1 MKRFNL
7 LLCIAAFASCTPSVP
22 TNFDKSNDAA
32 TIAPDYTSVTIP
44 VNIAPLTFAY
54 TMPKVSKAVTTFTCG
69 DKTLT
74 VGGTDVCP
82 DMKKWHA
89 FIKQAA
95 GKDVTVQ
102 PYIQC
107 EGEKNWKAPKPFTI
121 TVAEEPV
128 DPYIT
133 YRLISP
139 SYVTYESL
147 TLNQRCIENFDEQVI
162 YSNMINTDERD
173 GQCINCHTSQNGNPE
188 RTHFHV
194 RQHKGG
200 TVISYDGNVQKID
213 MKVDGTISAGVYPAW
228 HPTADLIAYSV
239 NRTGQTFHTYDV
251 QKIEVQ
257 DTYSDLTLYDIKKNE
272 VMTLE
277 CDTNDLDCFPAWDN
291 EGKYLYYCSAHYEM
305 SDSSQAKNK
314 EMDLIENYKKV
325 HYNLYRRS
333 FDIKKMQFGPRE
345 LVYDCADTCSAT
357 LPRIS
362 PDGRYLLFTRGDFG
376 DFHIWHSSADLYL
389 MDLKTH
395 QTRCASEV
403 NSPEV
408 ESYHTWSTNGK
419 WIVFSSRRHDGNFTR
434 PFFAYFKADGTFTKP
449 FELPMEDPRAHL
461 TFLRSYNV
469 PEFLT
474 GPITVNTREIARVVA
489 GDSIKATKSS
499 HSAPAGTITD
509 ATTAASPK
517 AN

>member
-133 YRLISP
+133 YRLIAP
-139 SYVTYESL
+139 SYVTYEDL
-147 TLNQRCIENFDEQVI
+147 TINQRCLESYDESVI
-162 YSNMINTDERD
+162 FSNLLISTEDQ
-173 GQCINCHTSQNGNPE
+173 GQCINCHTVRNYNPDSLQ
-188 RTHFHV
+188 FHA

-200 TVISYDGNVQKID
+200 TIMAFNGDIHKINLKTD
-213 MKVDGTISAGVYPAW
+213 STLSAGVYPSW
-228 HPTADLIAYSV
+228 HPTHNYIAYSV
-239 NRTGQTFHTYDV
+239 NNTGQSFHTRDNE
-251 QKIEVQ
+251 KIEVQ
-257 DTYSDLTLYDIKKNE
+257 DLYSDLILYDIDKNE
-272 VMTLE
+272 VTNVE
-277 CDTNDLDCFPAWDN
+277 NDTTEWECFPWWAPD
-291 EGKYLYYCSAHYEM
+291 GKTLYYVSANYYPRPDM
-305 SDSSQAKNK
+305 IRDRDIIDRYK
-314 EMDLIENYKKV
+314 EFKYDLYKK
-325 HYNLYRRS
+325 S
-333 FDIKKMQFGPRE
+333 FDPDTKHFGPRE
-345 LVYDCADTCSAT
+345 LVYAASQEGKSVT
-357 LPRIS
+357 LPRVS
-362 PDGRYLLFTRGDFG
+362 PDGRYLLMTIGDYG
-376 DFHIWHSSADLYL
+376 VFHIWHRSSDLLL
-389 MDLKTH
+389 MDLQDGSMRKLH
-395 QTRCASEV
+395 EV
-403 NSPEV
+403 NSPDT
-408 ESYHTWSTNGK
+408 ESFHNWSSNGR
-419 WIVFSSRRHDGNFTR
+419 WILFSSRRDDGSYTR
-434 PFFAYFKADGTFTKP
+434 LYLAYFDKNGRGHKP
-449 FELPMEDPRAHL
+449 FIIPQKTPDYYQN
-461 TFLRSYNV
+461 FYKSYNI
-469 PEFLT
+469 PELMK
-474 GPITVNTREIARVVA
+474 GPVT
-489 GDSIKATKSS
+489 IKPQEFAKRINGPTESVDF
-499 HSAPAGTITD
+499 HEQY
-509 ATTAASPK
+509 
-517 AN
+517 

>member
-133 YRLISP
+133 YRLIAP
-139 SYVTYESL
+139 SYVTYEDL
-147 TLNQRCIENFDEQVI
+147 TINQRCLENYDESVI
-162 YSNMINTDERD
+162 FSNMLISTEDQ
-173 GQCINCHTSQNGNPE
+173 GQCINCHTVRNYNPDSLQ
-188 RTHFHV
+188 FHA

-200 TVISYDGNVQKID
+200 TIMAFNGDIHKINLKTD
-213 MKVDGTISAGVYPAW
+213 STLSAGVYPSW
-228 HPTADLIAYSV
+228 HPTHNYIAYSV
-239 NRTGQTFHTYDV
+239 NNTGQSFHTRDNE
-251 QKIEVQ
+251 KIEVQ
-257 DTYSDLTLYDIKKNE
+257 DLYSDLILYDIDKNE
-272 VMTLE
+272 VTNVE
-277 CDTNDLDCFPAWDN
+277 NDTTEWECFPWWAPD
-291 EGKYLYYCSAHYEM
+291 GKTLYYVSANYYPRPDM
-305 SDSSQAKNK
+305 IRDRDIIDRYK
-314 EMDLIENYKKV
+314 EFKYDLYKK
-325 HYNLYRRS
+325 S
-333 FDIKKMQFGPRE
+333 FDPDTKHFGPRE
-345 LVYDCADTCSAT
+345 LVYAASQEGKSVT
-357 LPRIS
+357 LPRVS
-362 PDGRYLLFTRGDFG
+362 PDGRYLLMTIGDYG
-376 DFHIWHSSADLYL
+376 VFHIWHRSSDLLL
-389 MDLKTH
+389 MDLQDGSMRKLH
-395 QTRCASEV
+395 EV
-403 NSPEV
+403 NSPDT
-408 ESYHTWSTNGK
+408 ESFHNWSSNGR
-419 WIVFSSRRHDGNFTR
+419 WILFSSRRDDGSYTR
-434 PFFAYFKADGTFTKP
+434 LYLAYFDRNGRGHKP
-449 FELPMEDPRAHL
+449 FIIPQKTPDYYQN
-461 TFLRSYNV
+461 FYKSYNI
-469 PEFLT
+469 PELMK
-474 GPITVNTREIARVVA
+474 GPVT
-489 GDSIKATKSS
+489 IKPQEFAKRINGPTESVDF
-499 HSAPAGTITD
+499 HEQY
-509 ATTAASPK
+509 
-517 AN
+517 

>member
-133 YRLISP
+133 YRLIAP
-139 SYVTYESL
+139 SYVTYEDL
-147 TLNQRCIENFDEQVI
+147 TINQRCLESYDESVI
-162 YSNMINTDERD
+162 FSNLLISTEDQ
-173 GQCINCHTSQNGNPE
+173 GQCINCHTVRNYNPDSLQ
-188 RTHFHV
+188 FHA

-200 TVISYDGNVQKID
+200 TIMAFNGDIHKINLKTD
-213 MKVDGTISAGVYPAW
+213 STLSAGVYPSW
-228 HPTADLIAYSV
+228 HPTHNYIAYSV
-239 NRTGQTFHTYDV
+239 NNTGQSFHTRDNE
-251 QKIEVQ
+251 KIEVQ
-257 DTYSDLTLYDIKKNE
+257 DLYSDLILYDIDKNE
-272 VMTLE
+272 VTNVE
-277 CDTNDLDCFPAWDN
+277 NDTTEWECFPWWAPD
-291 EGKYLYYCSAHYEM
+291 GKTLYYVSANYYPRPDM
-305 SDSSQAKNK
+305 IRDRDIIDRYK
-314 EMDLIENYKKV
+314 EFKYDLYKK
-325 HYNLYRRS
+325 S
-333 FDIKKMQFGPRE
+333 FDPETKHFGPRE
-345 LVYDCADTCSAT
+345 LVYAASQEGKSVT
-357 LPRIS
+357 LPRVS
-362 PDGRYLLFTRGDFG
+362 PDGRYLLMTIGDYG
-376 DFHIWHSSADLYL
+376 VFHIWHRSSDLLL
-389 MDLKTH
+389 MDLQDGSMRKLH
-395 QTRCASEV
+395 EV
-403 NSPEV
+403 NSPDT
-408 ESYHTWSTNGK
+408 ESFHNWSSNGR
-419 WIVFSSRRHDGNFTR
+419 WILFSSRRDDGSYTR
-434 PFFAYFKADGTFTKP
+434 LYLAYFDRNGHGHKP
-449 FELPMEDPRAHL
+449 FIIPQKTPDYYQN
-461 TFLRSYNV
+461 FYKSYNI
-469 PEFLT
+469 PELMK
-474 GPITVNTREIARVVA
+474 GPVT
-489 GDSIKATKSS
+489 IKPQEFAKRINGPTESVDF
-499 HSAPAGTITD
+499 HEQY
-509 ATTAASPK
+509 
-517 AN
+517 

>member
-133 YRLISP
+133 YRLIAP
-139 SYVTYESL
+139 SYVTYEDL
-147 TLNQRCIENFDEQVI
+147 TINQRCLESYDESVI
-162 YSNMINTDERD
+162 FSNLLISTEDQ
-173 GQCINCHTSQNGNPE
+173 GQCINCHTVRNYNPDSLQ
-188 RTHFHV
+188 FHA

-200 TVISYDGNVQKID
+200 TIMAFNGDIHKINLKTD
-213 MKVDGTISAGVYPAW
+213 STLSAGVYPSW
-228 HPTADLIAYSV
+228 HPTHNYIAYSV
-239 NRTGQTFHTYDV
+239 NNTGQSFHTRDNE
-251 QKIEVQ
+251 KIEVQ
-257 DTYSDLTLYDIKKNE
+257 DLYSDLILYDIDKNE
-272 VMTLE
+272 VTNVE
-277 CDTNDLDCFPAWDN
+277 NDTTEWECFPWWAPD
-291 EGKYLYYCSAHYEM
+291 GKTLYYVSANYYPRPDM
-305 SDSSQAKNK
+305 IRDRDIIDRYK
-314 EMDLIENYKKV
+314 EFKYDLYKK
-325 HYNLYRRS
+325 S
-333 FDIKKMQFGPRE
+333 FDPETKHFGPRE
-345 LVYDCADTCSAT
+345 LVYAASQEGKSVT
-357 LPRIS
+357 LPRVS
-362 PDGRYLLFTRGDFG
+362 PDGRYLLMTIGDYG
-376 DFHIWHSSADLYL
+376 VFHIWHRSSDLLL
-389 MDLKTH
+389 MDLQDGSMRKLH
-395 QTRCASEV
+395 EV
-403 NSPEV
+403 NSPDT
-408 ESYHTWSTNGK
+408 ESFHNWSSNGR
-419 WIVFSSRRHDGNFTR
+419 WILFSSRRDDGSYTR
-434 PFFAYFKADGTFTKP
+434 LYLAYFDRNGRGHKP
-449 FELPMEDPRAHL
+449 FIIPQKTPDYYQN
-461 TFLRSYNV
+461 FYKSYNI
-469 PEFLT
+469 PELMK
-474 GPITVNTREIARVVA
+474 GPVT
-489 GDSIKATKSS
+489 IKPQEFAKRINGPTESVDF
-499 HSAPAGTITD
+499 HEQY
-509 ATTAASPK
+509 
-517 AN
+517 

>member
-133 YRLISP
+133 YRLIAP
-139 SYVTYESL
+139 SYVTYEDL
-147 TLNQRCIENFDEQVI
+147 TINQRCLENYDESVI
-162 YSNMINTDERD
+162 FSNLLISTEDQ
-173 GQCINCHTSQNGNPE
+173 GQCINCHTVRNYNPDSLQ
-188 RTHFHV
+188 FHA

-200 TVISYDGNVQKID
+200 TIMAFNGDIHKINLKTD
-213 MKVDGTISAGVYPAW
+213 STLSAGVYPSW
-228 HPTADLIAYSV
+228 HPTHNYIAYSV
-239 NRTGQTFHTYDV
+239 NNTGQSFHTRDNE
-251 QKIEVQ
+251 KIEVQ
-257 DTYSDLTLYDIKKNE
+257 DLYSDLILYDIDKNE
-272 VMTLE
+272 VTNVE
-277 CDTNDLDCFPAWDN
+277 NDTTEWECFPWWAPD
-291 EGKYLYYCSAHYEM
+291 GKTLYYVSANYYPRPDM
-305 SDSSQAKNK
+305 IRDRDIIDRYK
-314 EMDLIENYKKV
+314 EFKYDLYKK
-325 HYNLYRRS
+325 S
-333 FDIKKMQFGPRE
+333 FDPETKHFGPRE
-345 LVYDCADTCSAT
+345 LVYAASQEGKSVT
-357 LPRIS
+357 LPRVS
-362 PDGRYLLFTRGDFG
+362 PDGRYLLMTIGDYG
-376 DFHIWHSSADLYL
+376 VFHIWHRSSDLLL
-389 MDLKTH
+389 MDLQDGSMRKLH
-395 QTRCASEV
+395 EV
-403 NSPEV
+403 NSPDT
-408 ESYHTWSTNGK
+408 ESFHNWSSNGR
-419 WIVFSSRRHDGNFTR
+419 WILFSSRRDDGSYTR
-434 PFFAYFKADGTFTKP
+434 LYLAYFDRNGHGHKP
-449 FELPMEDPRAHL
+449 FIIPQKTPDYYQN
-461 TFLRSYNV
+461 FYKSYNI
-469 PEFLT
+469 PELMK
-474 GPITVNTREIARVVA
+474 GPVTIKPQEFARRINGPTESV
-489 GDSIKATKSS
+489 DF
-499 HSAPAGTITD
+499 HEQY
-509 ATTAASPK
+509 
-517 AN
+517 

>member
-133 YRLISP
+133 YRLIAP
-139 SYVTYESL
+139 SYVTYEDL
-147 TLNQRCIENFDEQVI
+147 TINQRCLESYDESVI
-162 YSNMINTDERD
+162 FSNLLISTEDQ
-173 GQCINCHTSQNGNPE
+173 GQCINCHTVRNYNPDSLQ
-188 RTHFHV
+188 FHA

-200 TVISYDGNVQKID
+200 TIMAFNGDIHKINLKTD
-213 MKVDGTISAGVYPAW
+213 STLSAGVYPSW
-228 HPTADLIAYSV
+228 HPTHNYIAYSV
-239 NRTGQTFHTYDV
+239 NNTGQSFHTRDNE
-251 QKIEVQ
+251 KIEVQ
-257 DTYSDLTLYDIKKNE
+257 DLYSDLILYDIDKNE
-272 VMTLE
+272 VTNVE
-277 CDTNDLDCFPAWDN
+277 NDTTEWECFPWWAPD
-291 EGKYLYYCSAHYEM
+291 GKTLYYVSANYYPRPDM
-305 SDSSQAKNK
+305 IRDRDIIDRYK
-314 EMDLIENYKKV
+314 EFKYDLYKK
-325 HYNLYRRS
+325 S
-333 FDIKKMQFGPRE
+333 FDPDTKHFGPRE
-345 LVYDCADTCSAT
+345 LVYAASQEGKSVT
-357 LPRIS
+357 LPRVS
-362 PDGRYLLFTRGDFG
+362 PDGRYLLMTIGDYG
-376 DFHIWHSSADLYL
+376 VFHIWHRSSDLLL
-389 MDLKTH
+389 MDLQDGSMRKLH
-395 QTRCASEV
+395 EV
-403 NSPEV
+403 NSPDT
-408 ESYHTWSTNGK
+408 ESFHNWSSNGR
-419 WIVFSSRRHDGNFTR
+419 WILFSSRRDDGSYTR
-434 PFFAYFKADGTFTKP
+434 LYLAYFDRNGHGHKP
-449 FELPMEDPRAHL
+449 FIIPQKTPDYYQN
-461 TFLRSYNV
+461 FYKSYNI
-469 PEFLT
+469 PELMK
-474 GPITVNTREIARVVA
+474 GPVT
-489 GDSIKATKSS
+489 IKPQEFAKRINGPTESVDF
-499 HSAPAGTITD
+499 HEQY
-509 ATTAASPK
+509 
-517 AN
+517 

>member
-133 YRLISP
+133 YRLIAP
-139 SYVTYESL
+139 SYVTYEDL
-147 TLNQRCIENFDEQVI
+147 TINQRCLENYDESVI
-162 YSNMINTDERD
+162 FSNLLISTEDQ
-173 GQCINCHTSQNGNPE
+173 GQCINCHTVRNYNPDSLQ
-188 RTHFHV
+188 FHA

-200 TVISYDGNVQKID
+200 TIMAFNGDIHKINLKTD
-213 MKVDGTISAGVYPAW
+213 STLSAGVYPSW
-228 HPTADLIAYSV
+228 HPTHNYIAYSV
-239 NRTGQTFHTYDV
+239 NNTGQSFHTRDNE
-251 QKIEVQ
+251 KIEVQ
-257 DTYSDLTLYDIKKNE
+257 DLYSDLILYDIDKNE
-272 VMTLE
+272 VTNVE
-277 CDTNDLDCFPAWDN
+277 NDTTEWECFPWWAPD
-291 EGKYLYYCSAHYEM
+291 GKTLYYVSANYYPRPDM
-305 SDSSQAKNK
+305 IRDRDIIDRYK
-314 EMDLIENYKKV
+314 EFKYDLYKK
-325 HYNLYRRS
+325 S
-333 FDIKKMQFGPRE
+333 FDPETKHFGPRE
-345 LVYDCADTCSAT
+345 LVYAASQEGKSVT
-357 LPRIS
+357 LPRVS
-362 PDGRYLLFTRGDFG
+362 PDGRYLLLTIGDYG
-376 DFHIWHSSADLYL
+376 VFHIWHRSSDLLL
-389 MDLKTH
+389 MDLQDGSMRKLH
-395 QTRCASEV
+395 EV
-403 NSPEV
+403 NSPDT
-408 ESYHTWSTNGK
+408 ESFHNWSSNGR
-419 WIVFSSRRHDGNFTR
+419 WILFSSRRDDGSYTR
-434 PFFAYFKADGTFTKP
+434 LYLAYFDRNGHGHKP
-449 FELPMEDPRAHL
+449 FIIPQKTPDYYQN
-461 TFLRSYNV
+461 FYKSYNI
-469 PEFLT
+469 PELMK
-474 GPITVNTREIARVVA
+474 GPVT
-489 GDSIKATKSS
+489 IKPQEFAKRINGPTESVDF
-499 HSAPAGTITD
+499 HEQY
-509 ATTAASPK
+509 
-517 AN
+517 

>member
-133 YRLISP
+133 YRLIAP
-139 SYVTYESL
+139 SYVTYEDL
-147 TLNQRCIENFDEQVI
+147 TINQRCLENYDESVI
-162 YSNMINTDERD
+162 FSNLLISTEDQ
-173 GQCINCHTSQNGNPE
+173 GQCINCHTVRNYNPDSLQ
-188 RTHFHV
+188 FHA

-200 TVISYDGNVQKID
+200 TIMAFNGDIHKINLKTD
-213 MKVDGTISAGVYPAW
+213 STLSAGVYPSW
-228 HPTADLIAYSV
+228 HPTHNYIAYSV
-239 NRTGQTFHTYDV
+239 NNTGQSFHTRDNE
-251 QKIEVQ
+251 KIEVQ
-257 DTYSDLTLYDIKKNE
+257 DLYSDLILYDIDKNE
-272 VMTLE
+272 VTNVE
-277 CDTNDLDCFPAWDN
+277 NDTTEWECFPWWAPD
-291 EGKYLYYCSAHYEM
+291 GKTLYYVSANYYPRPDM
-305 SDSSQAKNK
+305 IRDRDIIDRYK
-314 EMDLIENYKKV
+314 EFKYDLYKK
-325 HYNLYRRS
+325 S
-333 FDIKKMQFGPRE
+333 FDPETKHFGPRE
-345 LVYDCADTCSAT
+345 LVYAASQEGKSVT
-357 LPRIS
+357 LPRVS
-362 PDGRYLLFTRGDFG
+362 PDGRYLLMTIGDYG
-376 DFHIWHSSADLYL
+376 VFHIWHRSSDLLL
-389 MDLKTH
+389 MDLQDGSMRKLH
-395 QTRCASEV
+395 EV
-403 NSPEV
+403 NSPDT
-408 ESYHTWSTNGK
+408 ESFHNWSSNGR
-419 WIVFSSRRHDGNFTR
+419 WILFSSRRDDGSYTR
-434 PFFAYFKADGTFTKP
+434 LYLAYFDRNGHGHKP
-449 FELPMEDPRAHL
+449 FIIPQKTPDYYQN
-461 TFLRSYNV
+461 FYKSYNI
-469 PEFLT
+469 PELMK
-474 GPITVNTREIARVVA
+474 GPVT
-489 GDSIKATKSS
+489 IKPQEFAKRINGPTESVDF
-499 HSAPAGTITD
+499 HEQY
-509 ATTAASPK
+509 
-517 AN
+517 

>member
-133 YRLISP
+133 YRLIAP
-139 SYVTYESL
+139 SYVTYEDL
-147 TLNQRCIENFDEQVI
+147 TINQRCLENYDESVI
-162 YSNMINTDERD
+162 FSNLLISTEDQ
-173 GQCINCHTSQNGNPE
+173 GQCINCHTVRNYNPDSLQ
-188 RTHFHV
+188 FHA

-200 TVISYDGNVQKID
+200 TIMAFNGDIHKINLKTD
-213 MKVDGTISAGVYPAW
+213 STLSAGVYPSW
-228 HPTADLIAYSV
+228 HPTHNYIAYSV
-239 NRTGQTFHTYDV
+239 NNTGQSFHTRDNE
-251 QKIEVQ
+251 KIEVQ
-257 DTYSDLTLYDIKKNE
+257 DLYSDLILYDIDKNE
-272 VMTLE
+272 VTNVE
-277 CDTNDLDCFPAWDN
+277 NDTTEWECFPWWAPD
-291 EGKYLYYCSAHYEM
+291 GKTLYYVSANYYPRPDM
-305 SDSSQAKNK
+305 IRDRDIIDRYK
-314 EMDLIENYKKV
+314 EFKYDLYKK
-325 HYNLYRRS
+325 S
-333 FDIKKMQFGPRE
+333 FDPETKHFGPRE
-345 LVYDCADTCSAT
+345 LVYAASQEGKSVT
-357 LPRIS
+357 LPRVS
-362 PDGRYLLFTRGDFG
+362 PDGRYLLMTIGDYG
-376 DFHIWHSSADLYL
+376 VFHIWHRSSDLLL
-389 MDLKTH
+389 MDLQDGSMRKLH
-395 QTRCASEV
+395 EV
-403 NSPEV
+403 NSPDT
-408 ESYHTWSTNGK
+408 ESFHNWSSNGR
-419 WIVFSSRRHDGNFTR
+419 WILFSSRRDDGSYTR
-434 PFFAYFKADGTFTKP
+434 LYLAYFDRNGRGHKP
-449 FELPMEDPRAHL
+449 FIIPQKTPDYYQN
-461 TFLRSYNV
+461 FYKSYNI
-469 PEFLT
+469 PELMK
-474 GPITVNTREIARVVA
+474 GPVT
-489 GDSIKATKSS
+489 IKPQEFAKRINGPTESVDF
-499 HSAPAGTITD
+499 HEQY
-509 ATTAASPK
+509 
-517 AN
+517 

>member
-133 YRLISP
+133 YRLIAP
-139 SYVTYESL
+139 SYVTYEDL
-147 TLNQRCIENFDEQVI
+147 TINQRCLENYDESVI
-162 YSNMINTDERD
+162 FSNLLISTEDQ
-173 GQCINCHTSQNGNPE
+173 GQCINCHTVRNYNPDSLQ
-188 RTHFHV
+188 FHA

-200 TVISYDGNVQKID
+200 TIMAFNGDIHKINLKTD
-213 MKVDGTISAGVYPAW
+213 STLSAGVYPSW
-228 HPTADLIAYSV
+228 HPTHNYIAYSV
-239 NRTGQTFHTYDV
+239 NNTGQSFHTRDNE
-251 QKIEVQ
+251 KIEVQ
-257 DTYSDLTLYDIKKNE
+257 DLYSDLILYDIDKNE
-272 VMTLE
+272 VTNVE
-277 CDTNDLDCFPAWDN
+277 NDTTEWECFPWWAPD
-291 EGKYLYYCSAHYEM
+291 GKTLYYVSANYYPRPDM
-305 SDSSQAKNK
+305 IRDRDIIDRYK
-314 EMDLIENYKKV
+314 EFKYDLYKK
-325 HYNLYRRS
+325 S
-333 FDIKKMQFGPRE
+333 FDPETKHFGPRE
-345 LVYDCADTCSAT
+345 LVYAASQEGKSVT
-357 LPRIS
+357 LPRVS
-362 PDGRYLLFTRGDFG
+362 PDGRYLLMTIGDYG
-376 DFHIWHSSADLYL
+376 VFHIWHRSSDLLL
-389 MDLKTH
+389 MDLQDGSMRKLH
-395 QTRCASEV
+395 EV
-403 NSPEV
+403 NSPDT
-408 ESYHTWSTNGK
+408 ESFHNWSSNGR
-419 WIVFSSRRHDGNFTR
+419 WILFSSRRDDGSYTR
-434 PFFAYFKADGTFTKP
+434 LYLAYFDKNGRGHKP
-449 FELPMEDPRAHL
+449 FIIPQKTPDYYQN
-461 TFLRSYNV
+461 FYKSYNI
-469 PEFLT
+469 PELMK
-474 GPITVNTREIARVVA
+474 GPVT
-489 GDSIKATKSS
+489 IKPQEFAKRINGPTESVDF
-499 HSAPAGTITD
+499 HEQY
-509 ATTAASPK
+509 
-517 AN
+517 

>member
-133 YRLISP
+133 YRLIAP
-139 SYVTYESL
+139 SYVTYEDL
-147 TLNQRCIENFDEQVI
+147 TINQRCLESYDESVI
-162 YSNMINTDERD
+162 FSNLLISTEDQ
-173 GQCINCHTSQNGNPE
+173 GQCINCHTVRNYNPDSLQ
-188 RTHFHV
+188 FHA

-200 TVISYDGNVQKID
+200 TIMAFNGDIHKINLKTD
-213 MKVDGTISAGVYPAW
+213 STLSAGVYPSW
-228 HPTADLIAYSV
+228 HPTHNYIAYSV
-239 NRTGQTFHTYDV
+239 NNTGQSFHTRDNE
-251 QKIEVQ
+251 KIEVQ
-257 DTYSDLTLYDIKKNE
+257 DLYSDLILYDIEKNE
-272 VMTLE
+272 VTNVE
-277 CDTNDLDCFPAWDN
+277 NDTTEWECFPWWAPD
-291 EGKYLYYCSAHYEM
+291 GKTLYYVSANYYPRPDM
-305 SDSSQAKNK
+305 IRDRDIIDRYK
-314 EMDLIENYKKV
+314 EFKYDLYKK
-325 HYNLYRRS
+325 S
-333 FDIKKMQFGPRE
+333 FDPDTKHFGPRE
-345 LVYDCADTCSAT
+345 LVYAASQEGKSVT
-357 LPRIS
+357 LPRVS
-362 PDGRYLLFTRGDFG
+362 PDGRYLLMTIGDYG
-376 DFHIWHSSADLYL
+376 VFHIWHRSSDLLL
-389 MDLKTH
+389 MDLQDGSMRKLH
-395 QTRCASEV
+395 EV
-403 NSPEV
+403 NSPDT
-408 ESYHTWSTNGK
+408 ESFHNWSSNGR
-419 WIVFSSRRHDGNFTR
+419 WILFSSRRDDGSYTR
-434 PFFAYFKADGTFTKP
+434 LYLAYFDKNGHGHKP
-449 FELPMEDPRAHL
+449 FIIPQKTPDYYQN
-461 TFLRSYNV
+461 FYKSYNI
-469 PEFLT
+469 PELMK
-474 GPITVNTREIARVVA
+474 GPVT
-489 GDSIKATKSS
+489 IKPQEFAKRINGPTESVDF
-499 HSAPAGTITD
+499 HEQY
-509 ATTAASPK
+509 
-517 AN
+517 